1 VSAGRWQGR
10 RRSCAGLVLLALSGC
25 ASIGPGT
32 VSRDRVGY
40 LAAVG
45 ESWKEQTLLNIVRLR
60 YGDAPTFLEVS
71 SIISGYGLQGQ
82 VSAGGQVSS
91 DRTNTIPSSLAT
103 FGAVGTYLDRPTISY
118 TPLSGQKFTTS
129 LLRPIPPSA
138 IFELIQAG
146 YPADFILLVTT
157 RAVNGVFN
165 RSSMGGVSRG
175 ADAAFYPLLDTL
187 RRLQL
192 SGAVS
197 LRREKRGPEEIV
209 HLVLSGSRSADVDRD
224 LRAVRDALGARP
236 GAQGEMTLAFGA
248 VPRGENE
255 IAVLSRSMMEIL
267 LEIALG
273 IDVPV
278 DHVTQGRTA
287 ASARAIEAADAR
299 DRPLVRVLAGPER
312 PADAFAAVRH
322 RDTWYWIDDRDY
334 RSKRVLSVL
343 MLFFSLAETGVAPQ
357 APLLTLPAN

>member
-1 VSAGRWQGR
+1 VAAR
-10 RRSCAGLVLLALSGC
+10 RRRLLLCPLLALAGC
-25 ASIGPGT
+25 ASIGPAT
-32 VSRDRVGY
+32 VPRDRIGY

-60 YGDAPTFLEVS
+60 YGDAPTFLDVS

-82 VSAGGQVSS
+82 LSAGGQVSS
-91 DRTNTIPSSLAT
+91 DRTNAIPSALAT
-103 FGAVGTYLDRPTISY
+103 LGATGSYLDRPTISY

-129 LLRPIPPSA
+129 LLRPIPPTA
-138 IFELIQAG
+138 VFELIQAG

-157 RAVNGVFN
+157 RAVNGIFN
-165 RSSMGGVSRG
+165 RSSMGGISRS
-175 ADAAFYPLLDTL
+175 ADAAFYPLLDAL

-192 SGAVS
+192 SGTVS
-197 LRREKRGPEEIV
+197 LRREKRGAEEIV
-209 HLVLSGSRSADVDRD
+209 HLVLAGSRSAEVERD

-236 GAQGEMTLAFGA
+236 DAQGEMTLAFGA

-273 IDVPV
+273 IDVPA
-278 DHVTQGRTA
+278 DHVIQGRTA
-287 ASARAIEAADAR
+287 ASARAIEAADPR
-299 DRPLVRVLAGPER
+299 DRPLVHVLAGSER
-312 PADAFAAVRH
+312 PADVFAAVRH

-343 MLFFSLAETGVAPQ
+343 MLFFSLAETGVTPQ
-357 APLLTLPAN
+357 APLLTVPAN

>member
-1 VSAGRWQGR
+1 VSAGQWQGR
-10 RRSCAGLVLLALSGC
+10 RGSWPGLLLILLSGC
-25 ASIGPGT
+25 ASIGPAT

-82 VSAGGQVSS
+82 LSAGGQISS

-103 FGAVGTYLDRPTISY
+103 LGAAGTYLDQPIISY
-118 TPLSGQKFTTS
+118 TPLSYQKFTTS
-129 LLRPIPPSA
+129 LLRPIPPIA

-175 ADAAFYPLLDTL
+175 ADPAFCPLLDAL
-187 RRLQL
+187 RCLQL

-197 LRREKRGPEEIV
+197 LRRERRGPDEIV
-209 HLVLSGSRSADVDRD
+209 HLVLSGKRSAEVDQD
-224 LRAVRDALGARP
+224 LRAVRVALGTRP
-236 GAQGEMTLAFGA
+236 DAQGEMTLAFGA
-248 VPRGENE
+248 VPNGDNE
-255 IAVLSRSMMEIL
+255 LVVLSRSIVEIL

-273 IDVPV
+273 IDVPA
-278 DHVTQGRTA
+278 DHVAQGRTA
-287 ASARAIEAADAR
+287 ASARAIEAGDAR
-299 DRPLVRVLAGPER
+299 DRPLLRVLQER
-312 PADAFAAVRH
+312 SARRTPSRRFAIATPGIGSTTATTVRSACS
-322 RDTWYWIDDRDY
+322 
-334 RSKRVLSVL
+334 RS
-343 MLFFSLAETGVAPQ
+343 
-357 APLLTLPAN
+357 

>member
-1 VSAGRWQGR
+1 VPAR
-10 RRSCAGLVLLALSGC
+10 RRLLLLPLLALAGC
-25 ASIGPGT
+25 VSIGPAT
-32 VSRDRVGY
+32 VPRDRIGY

-60 YGDAPTFLEVS
+60 YGDAPTFLDVS

-82 VSAGGQVSS
+82 LSAGGQVSS

-103 FGAVGTYLDRPTISY
+103 LGVTGTYLDRPTISY

-129 LLRPIPPSA
+129 LLRPIPPLA
-138 IFELIQAG
+138 VFELIQAG

-157 RAVNGVFN
+157 RAVNGIFN
-165 RSSMGGVSRG
+165 RSSMGGVSRS
-175 ADAAFYPLLDTL
+175 ADPAFYPLLESL

-192 SGAVS
+192 SGTVS
-197 LRREKRGPEEIV
+197 LRREKRGPDETV
-209 HLVLSGSRSADVDRD
+209 HLVLSGSRSAEVERD

-236 GAQGEMTLAFGA
+236 DAQGEMTLAFGA
-248 VPRGENE
+248 VPRGDNE

-273 IDVPV
+273 IDVPA

-287 ASARAIEAADAR
+287 ASARASEAEDPR

-322 RDTWYWIDDRDY
+322 RDTWYWIDDRYY

-343 MLFFSLAETGVAPQ
+343 MLFFSLAETGVTPQ
-357 APLLTLPAN
+357 APLLTVPAN

>member
-1 VSAGRWQGR
+1 VPAR
-10 RRSCAGLVLLALSGC
+10 RRLLLLPLLALAGC
-25 ASIGPGT
+25 VSIGPAT
-32 VSRDRVGY
+32 VPRDRIGY

-60 YGDAPTFLEVS
+60 YGDAPTFLDVS

-82 VSAGGQVSS
+82 LSAGGQVSS
-91 DRTNTIPSSLAT
+91 DRTNTIPSGLAT
-103 FGAVGTYLDRPTISY
+103 LGATGSYLDRPTISY

-129 LLRPIPPSA
+129 LLRPIPPTA
-138 IFELIQAG
+138 VFELIQAG

-157 RAVNGVFN
+157 RAVNGIFN
-165 RSSMGGVSRG
+165 RSSMGGISRS
-175 ADAAFYPLLDTL
+175 ADAAFYPLLDAL

-192 SGAVS
+192 SGTVS
-197 LRREKRGPEEIV
+197 LRREKRGPEEAV
-209 HLVLSGSRSADVDRD
+209 HLVLAGSRSAEVERD
-224 LRAVRDALGARP
+224 LRAVRSALGARP
-236 GAQGEMTLAFGA
+236 DAQGEMTLAFGA
-248 VPRGENE
+248 VPRGDNE

-273 IDVPV
+273 IDVPA

-287 ASARAIEAADAR
+287 TSARAAEAEDPR

-343 MLFFSLAETGVAPQ
+343 MLFFSLAETGVTPQ
-357 APLLTLPAN
+357 APLLTVPAN